1 MRLSSSRVR
10 RALVVGCVAGWL
22 CASVAQANPPDASQ
36 PSPDVRSLVQAALG
50 SGDHRQ
56 RPFAVVDKRAAR
68 LHVFDAAGRPL
79 ADTPVLLGAALGDHS
94 VPGVGERPPSEI
106 APHERTTPAGRFV
119 AEPGRNLDGE
129 HVLWFDYG
137 AGLAI
142 HRLRPSA
149 AYAARS
155 ERLATADP
163 RARRVS
169 LGCVVVPAV
178 FYDSVVVP
186 LLASRRGAIVYV
198 LPETVAA
205 GPLFASLRI
214 D

>member
-1 MRLSSSRVR
+1 
-10 RALVVGCVAGWL
+10 
-22 CASVAQANPPDASQ
+22 
-36 PSPDVRSLVQAALG
+36 VRSVVQAALG

-68 LHVFDAAGRPL
+68 LHIFDAAGRPL

-94 VPGVGERPPSEI
+94 APGVGERAPSEI

-119 AEPGRNLDGE
+119 AEPGRNLEGE

-155 ERLATADP
+155 ERLAKGDP

-169 LGCVVVPAV
+169 LGCVVVPAA
-178 FYDSVVVP
+178 FYDSAVVP
-186 LLASRRGAIVYV
+186 LLANRRGAVVYV
-198 LPETVAA
+198 LPETAA
-205 GPLFASLRI
+205 VGTLFASLRI

>member
-10 RALVVGCVAGWL
+10 RALVGCVAGWL
-22 CASVAQANPPDASQ
+22 CASAAHANPPDGPQTSA
-36 PSPDVRSLVQAALG
+36 DVRALVRVTLA
-50 SGDHRQ
+50 SGDHRH

-68 LHVFDAAGRPL
+68 LHVFDADGRPL

-94 VPGVGERPPSEI
+94 VPGVGDRSPHDI

-129 HVLWFDYG
+129 HVLWFDYP

-155 ERLATADP
+155 QRLT
-163 RARRVS
+163 RANARDKRVS
-169 LGCVVVPAV
+169 LGCVVVPGA

-186 LLASRRGAIVYV
+186 LLAKRRGAVVYV
-198 LPETVAA
+198 LPETVPAA
-205 GPLFASLRI
+205 HLFAGLGA

>member
-1 MRLSSSRVR
+1 MRLSSGRVR
-10 RALVVGCVAGWL
+10 RALLVAWVAGGW
-22 CASVAQANPPDASQ
+22 CASAAHAHPPGDTPAAAGVLGLAQAA
-36 PSPDVRSLVQAALG
+36 VA
-50 SGDHRQ
+50 SGDHGA
-56 RPFAVVDKRAAR
+56 RPFVVVDKRAAH

-94 VPGVGERPPSEI
+94 VPGIGERPPEAI

-142 HRLRPSA
+142 HRLRPTA

-155 ERLATADP
+155 ERLVHGNA

-169 LGCVVVPAV
+169 LGCVVVPGP
-178 FYDSVVVP
+178 FYDEVVRP
-186 LLASRRGAIVYV
+186 LLAARRGTVVYV
-198 LPETVAA
+198 LPETVPAQQVFA
-205 GPLFASLRI
+205 GLGV

>member
-10 RALVVGCVAGWL
+10 RALVGCVAGWL
-22 CASVAQANPPDASQ
+22 CASAVHANPPDGPPPGA
-36 PSPDVRSLVQAALG
+36 DVRALVRVTLA

-68 LHVFDAAGRPL
+68 LHVFDADGREL
-79 ADTPVLLGAALGDHS
+79 AQTPVLLGAARGDHS
-94 VPGVGERPPSEI
+94 VPGVGDRAPKDI

-119 AEPGRNLDGE
+119 AEPGHNLDGE
-129 HVLWFDYG
+129 HVLWFDYV

-155 ERLATADP
+155 ERLAGLN
-163 RARRVS
+163 ARDKRVS
-169 LGCVVVPAV
+169 LGCVVVPGA

-186 LLASRRGAIVYV
+186 LLAARRGAVVYV
-198 LPETVAA
+198 LPETVPAA
-205 GPLFASLRI
+205 QMFAGLGA